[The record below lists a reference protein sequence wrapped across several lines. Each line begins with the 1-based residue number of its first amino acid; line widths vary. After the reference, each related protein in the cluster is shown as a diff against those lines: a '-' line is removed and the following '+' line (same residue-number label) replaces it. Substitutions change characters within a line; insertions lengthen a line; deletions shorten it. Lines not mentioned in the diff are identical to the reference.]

1 MSHHSKDKIT
11 LFFTLNAAQNTKNN
25 NTHGYGSASYKL
37 PNVKGRPQFVG
48 LIKNETVKSHV
59 PTLDIRF
66 QGHVIYQL
74 TSVSFT
80 DLFIPIDS

>member
-1 MSHHSKDKIT
+1 MKQISTD
-11 LFFTLNAAQNTKNN
+11 
-25 NTHGYGSASYKL
+25 GYGSASYQL
-37 PNVKGRPQFVG
+37 PNVKALPQFVG
-48 LIKNETVKSHV
+48 LIQNETVKSHV

-80 DLFIPIDS
+80 DLFIPVDS